1 MYTWLIISSLPVVL
15 TNLNLFCNLLELAY
29 VYYLWQ
35 IFTYIDEHL
44 KYFFT
49 TFNGYFSLIVI
60 FINGSIAFMYIYTLL
75 MEYIQINI
83 VGLVVTMVC
92 FLRMRKI
99 DHLLDDI
106 NTRSRNFKS
115 INLYQFC
122 KYHTLVLL
130 DIFETNRLF
139 GAILLSFIIG
149 AVPTS
154 AYQIVLLLSK
164 QMSTLTIVNFINL
177 SLYQIGVVFGF
188 HFTASLYR

>member
-1 MYTWLIISSLPVVL
+1 MYQII
-15 TNLNLFCNLLELAY
+15 
-29 VYYLWQ
+29 
-35 IFTYIDEHL
+35 TYINEHL
-44 KYFFT
+44 EYFFT
-49 TFNGYFSLIVI
+49 TFQGYLSLLVI

-99 DHLLDDI
+99 DNLLDEI
-106 NTRSRNFKS
+106 NMRPRNFKS
-115 INLYQFC
+115 INLYHFC

-139 GAILLSFIIG
+139 GPILLSFIIG

-164 QMSTLTIVNFINL
+164 QMSTMTIINFINL

-188 HFTASLYR
+188 HFVASMYRYFLSLSYKPTNSCLVMVIF